1 MRSTNAIM
9 HPEYQWSPR
18 KNDIGIII
26 TPSPIT
32 LDQYVSVVSLSP
44 LHTIIPLEYE
54 QIRISGFGSR
64 SNIAGENSENLQTT
78 YQIVTSID
86 KCTSKY
92 QMGNSNFFCAQ
103 SSSNWCQ
110 EDRGGGATL
119 FKGGARILVGV
130 ATHYSTTCA
139 SVDVPSAYTD
149 ITPFRE
155 WILLNAGI

>member
-64 SNIAGENSENLQTT
+64 SNIAGEISENLQTT
-78 YQIVTSID
+78 YQIVTSLISVPANI
-86 KCTSKY
+86 KWGIQISFVLK
-92 QMGNSNFFCAQ
+92 AL
-103 SSSNWCQ
+103 
-110 EDRGGGATL
+110 RI
-119 FKGGARILVGV
+119 GARKTVEV
-130 ATHYSTTCA
+130 
-139 SVDVPSAYTD
+139 VPHSSKGEQEY
-149 ITPFRE
+149 
-155 WILLNAGI
+155 